1 MRRRIVST
9 LFVLFCVISSWSQS
23 GKIPT
28 TELEREKYKIER
40 TKKIRR
46 FTKVAIGVVL
56 CTIFEI
62 PAIPVIAIF
71 AITEI
76 IDSHETNE
84 LPKHEK

>member
-1 MRRRIVST
+1 VT
-9 LFVLFCVISSWSQS
+9 SSWSQA
-23 GKIPT
+23 KQIPSK
-28 TELEREKYKIER
+28 ELEKEKYKIER

-46 FTKVAIGVVL
+46 FTKVSIGVVL

-76 IDSHETNE
+76 MDSRETNE
-84 LPKHEK
+84 LSKHEK